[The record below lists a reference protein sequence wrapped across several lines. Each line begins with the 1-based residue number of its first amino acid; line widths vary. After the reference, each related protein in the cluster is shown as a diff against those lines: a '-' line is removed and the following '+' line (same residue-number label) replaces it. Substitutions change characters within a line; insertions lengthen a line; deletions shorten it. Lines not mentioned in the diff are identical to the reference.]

1 MKKCDFCAREI
12 SYHEMY
18 CCEEC
23 NKKANDFYELQEKF
37 SKLFSV
43 LNGIFVMAIGILIFA
58 FSFLPGFAVY
68 GIAISLLVLA
78 VLYFFCPFP
87 PDVMIHKYKIKKS
100 IKFCRIISLML
111 FTLSII
117 TFICAIIF
125 IR

>member
-23 NKKANDFYELQEKF
+23 NKKANDFYEMQEKF
-37 SKLFSV
+37 SKLFAV
-43 LNGIFVMAIGILIFA
+43 LNGIFVMAIGICIFA
-58 FSFLPGFAVY
+58 FSFLPVFSVYAIAVSLFA
-68 GIAISLLVLA
+68 LA

-87 PDVMIHKYKIKKS
+87 PDIMIHKYKIKKS
-100 IKFCRIISLML
+100 IKFCRIISLAL
-111 FTLSII
+111 LILSMVV
-117 TFICAIIF
+117 FSCAIIF